1 MALLFLRPDEH
12 VLWKSRPKMSI
23 PLAITTVVG
32 VIMVFVGAYSRVI
45 LPTISPDLGVI
56 IFLSSVFF
64 TMPSWQYFLKLGA
77 HY

>member
-1 MALLFLRPDEH
+1 
-12 VLWKSRPKMSI
+12 
-23 PLAITTVVG
+23 
-32 VIMVFVGAYSRVI
+32 
-45 LPTISPDLGVI
+45 LGVI